1 MGAAHVF
8 AANLPGEV
16 WQNAGNHRWATFC
29 HTFSDRGSNKMH
41 HFHAIHSGTPID
53 GRSLCWNH
61 ASWFAKMAPCS
72 PNSWPLGLFSLTF
85 TNGTTL
91 ISNDLVKWLKLSRV
105 EAAGAFDSAMHLTRL
120 GHFWCQRAQYKLQS
134 KGLAVSRAFPAPLP
148 LYNRHV
154 MYALNRSKWNFT
166 AIHILVP
173 RWAVRGANVPQS
185 LGWLASC
192 LQVSRSSSQR
202 WQ

>member
-1 MGAAHVF
+1 MGNILQHFFRPRQHQDASFPYISMRSIPVHPSMAGPFAGTMQVGLQRWPHAARILGSSAWLVQPNFHEWNNTDQQWLGKVAEAF
-8 AANLPGEV
+8 KSWGCRGF
-16 WQNAGNHRWATFC
+16 WQC
-29 HTFSDRGSNKMH
+29 HALD
-41 HFHAIHSGTPID
+41 
-53 GRSLCWNH
+53 
-61 ASWFAKMAPCS
+61 ASWSF
-72 PNSWPLGLFSLTF
+72 
-85 TNGTTL
+85 
-91 ISNDLVKWLKLSRV
+91 LVP
-105 EAAGAFDSAMHLTRL
+105 
-120 GHFWCQRAQYKLQS
+120 
-134 KGLAVSRAFPAPLP
+134 KGLNTNYNQKGWRFQDLSRAFPAPLA

>member
-1 MGAAHVF
+1 MG
-8 AANLPGEV
+8 NILPHFFRPRQHQDV
-16 WQNAGNHRWATFC
+16 SFPCDPFRYTHRWQVPLLEPCRLVCKDGPMQPEFLAPRLVQPNIHKWNNTDQQWLGKVAEAFKSWGCRGFWQC
-29 HTFSDRGSNKMH
+29 HALD
-41 HFHAIHSGTPID
+41 
-53 GRSLCWNH
+53 
-61 ASWFAKMAPCS
+61 ASWSF
-72 PNSWPLGLFSLTF
+72 
-85 TNGTTL
+85 
-91 ISNDLVKWLKLSRV
+91 LVP
-105 EAAGAFDSAMHLTRL
+105 
-120 GHFWCQRAQYKLQS
+120 
-134 KGLAVSRAFPAPLP
+134 KGLNTNYNQKSWRCQDLSRAFPAPLA